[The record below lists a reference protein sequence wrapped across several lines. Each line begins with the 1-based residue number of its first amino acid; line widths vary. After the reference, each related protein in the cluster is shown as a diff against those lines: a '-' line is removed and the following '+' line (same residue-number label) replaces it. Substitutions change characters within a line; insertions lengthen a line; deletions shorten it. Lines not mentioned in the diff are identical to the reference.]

1 MAPMKEAFEQA
12 YDEYADA
19 LFRYA
24 LLKVSDR
31 ETAKD
36 IVQDTFKKTWEY
48 IVAGNAVTHWRT
60 FLYTAATRLIIDHYR
75 KKKTLSL
82 DLLADSGFEPVDH
95 YTLTPEIAI
104 DGGRAIALLGQ
115 LPLDYRD
122 AVFMRYVDEL
132 SLREIAEI
140 TGESENTIA
149 VRIHRGLQKLKKLFP
164 YE

>member
-1 MAPMKEAFEQA
+1 MKEAKESFEQA
-12 YDEYADA
+12 YALYADA

-36 IVQDTFKKTWEY
+36 VLQDTFKKTWEY
-48 IVAGNAVTHWRT
+48 IAAGNTITHWRT

-82 DLLADSGFEPVDH
+82 DLLADAGFEPIDPHTVS
-95 YTLTPEIAI
+95 PEIAI
-104 DGGRAIALLGQ
+104 DGEQAIALLGQ
-115 LPLDYRD
+115 LPPDYRD
-122 AVFMRYVDEL
+122 AVFMRHVDEL
-132 SLREIAEI
+132 SLSEIAEI

-149 VRIHRGLQKLKKLFP
+149 VRVHRGLQKLKKLFP

>member
-1 MAPMKEAFEQA
+1 MKDAFEQA
-12 YDEYADA
+12 YALYADA

-24 LLKVSDR
+24 LLKVGDR

-36 IVQDTFKKTWEY
+36 VLQDTFKKTWEF
-48 IVAGNAVTHWRT
+48 IAAGNTITHWRT

-82 DLLADSGFEPVDH
+82 DLLADSGFEPIDPHTVA
-95 YTLTPEIAI
+95 PEIMI
-104 DGGRAIALLGQ
+104 DGEQAIALLGQ
-115 LPLDYRD
+115 LPPDYRD

-132 SLREIAEI
+132 TLSEIAAI

-149 VRIHRGLQKLKKLFP
+149 VRVHRGLQKLKKLFP